1 MTLKRFFLWS
11 LIISFALAAVL
22 GVAAVILPSWGRREE
37 ILITTV
43 IFGGFSLVCL
53 ACAQSI
59 EKRVLR
65 ALMWAGIAS
74 SAGAFLI
81 WMLILWGVFSIWGYV
96 DETLIKS
103 GATLTFF
110 GVFAAHVAVLMTIN
124 AESGRVRAT
133 RTAAVACSALF
144 TLILTGGMWAE
155 EFDGLWQVLAV
166 LGIVGGCC
174 TLIAPIMA
182 KVESIKRR
190 ESAEPMLRD
199 KVEIDLSCP
208 RCGERQMVRAG
219 ESRCRACKLKFTI
232 EVEEP
237 LCACGY
243 QLFGL
248 TGEKCPECGRVIPA
262 EERWRGSEPRA

>member
-43 IFGGFSLVCL
+43 VFGAFSLVCL

-65 ALMWAGIAS
+65 PLMWAGIAA
-74 SAGAFLI
+74 SAGAFAI
-81 WMLILWGVFSIWGYV
+81 WMMMVWSIINPSGHLQ
-96 DETLIKS
+96 DTIIKGGS
-103 GATLTFF
+103 TLTFF
-110 GVFAAHVAVLMTIN
+110 AVFAAHVAVLMTIA
-124 AESGRVRAT
+124 AESARVRIT
-133 RTAAVACSALF
+133 RAAAVACSALF

-155 EFDGLWQVLAV
+155 EFDGLWQVLSV
-166 LGIVGGCC
+166 LGIVGACC
-174 TLIAPIMA
+174 TLVAPIMA
-182 KVESIKRR
+182 KVESMKRR
-190 ESAEPMLRD
+190 ESAEPMLRG